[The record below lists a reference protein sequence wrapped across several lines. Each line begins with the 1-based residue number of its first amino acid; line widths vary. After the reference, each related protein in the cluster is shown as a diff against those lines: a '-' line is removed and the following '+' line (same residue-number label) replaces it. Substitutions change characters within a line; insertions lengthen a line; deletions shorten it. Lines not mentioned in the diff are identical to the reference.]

1 MKATLVK
8 NLSANTLQLVI
19 NQLSGLVIFYV
30 LSVNLDKNTFGEI
43 NLALALMLTSFS
55 ILAFGIEQVSVRK
68 IAAGDHPQQ
77 VLSLYIVHVLI
88 TGCIFYGLLL
98 VGSLFLSSR
107 ISYYNIVLLIGI
119 GKTAI
124 HFSMPFKQAAL
135 GMERFGLLARMCVI
149 TNLSRATGL
158 IILALLHM
166 VTLQT
171 VLLVFIGGDVLEL
184 LVGFYFF
191 KKETGQPVAL
201 QWSWK
206 ANTALLKESLPQFGV
221 VLITA
226 ALARF
231 DWIFIGVFVSA
242 IKLAEYSFAYKVF
255 ELSGVPLLAISSVL
269 LPWFTRIFKNG
280 TPDIANLKL
289 LVRMEMVIASATVLL
304 LNVCWTPFI
313 DPLTQGKYG
322 SINERVIFLLSLC
335 IPIQYLCNMLWT
347 IYFAKGQLKLILAAF
362 IITFCVNIIGDIILI
377 PLYKNEG
384 AAIACLAGFIA
395 QAVYYFS
402 RNEIKELN
410 SGVYNLLICVSCAC
424 ACMFAG
430 RMLFTNSI
438 VSAGFS
444 IATFI
449 ILLILTMQ
457 VRLTDIRSL
466 KMLF

>member
-124 HFSMPFKQAAL
+124 HFSMPFKQAAV

-149 TNLSRATGL
+149 TNLSRASGL
-158 IILALLHM
+158 IILALLHL
-166 VTLQT
+166 VNLQT

-289 LVRMEMVIASATVLL
+289 LVRMEMVMASSTVLL
-304 LNVCWTPFI
+304 LNICWTPFI
-313 DPLTQGKYG
+313 DPLTHDKYG

-335 IPIQYLCNMLWT
+335 IPIQYLCNVLWT
-347 IYFAKGQLKLILAAF
+347 IYFAKGQLKLILTAF

-384 AAIACLAGFIA
+384 AAIACLAGFVA
-395 QAVYYFS
+395 QAVYYLS
-402 RNEIKELN
+402 RNEIKALN
-410 SGVYNLLICVSCAC
+410 TGIYNLLICVGCAC
-424 ACMFAG
+424 VCLFAG
-430 RMLFTNSI
+430 RIFFTDQVLSI
-438 VSAGFS
+438 GSS
-444 IATFI
+444 IAAFI

-466 KMLF
+466 KTLF